1 MRAMSG
7 WSGLVVGGIV
17 VALALFTVA
26 QPVWEWKFTPT
37 SGVVETWS
45 YGLFSARHTNT
56 SGNGTAYTYSY
67 DTIPNQP
74 GMASA
79 LREAQL
85 WFLLALVA
93 AIAGT
98 ALSLANVLRKI
109 KGLYAGIALLGAC
122 ASILFAALNLLLT
135 IPPAAA
141 DLPNVVGQPVVT
153 FQGRLN
159 VTNGRLVLEWG
170 AVLGWYLLLG
180 IGLVAGWGA
189 SDMWSVPLPRAKSAL
204 VKPAAKKPELPPPPQ
219 AEITPIPPEPAIEE
233 VFVIATSGLLI
244 KHMSRSLMTDKDR
257 DVVGGMI
264 SVVSNFVREAF
275 SERDGQVQE
284 VTLGDHRFII
294 CNEGGLVVAALV
306 SRGETQDIV
315 HRLKHLLACLFDRYG
330 DRLEDWQGEPLDG
343 IEDEISV
350 LWEPFFAPPPPAD

>member
-1 MRAMSG
+1 MPVMAG

-17 VALALFTVA
+17 VALALYA
-26 QPVWEWKFTPT
+26 AGQPVWEWNYAQP
-37 SGVVETWS
+37 GGVETWS
-45 YGLFSARHTNT
+45 YSLFTVRHTNT
-56 SGNGTAYTYSY
+56 SANATDNAYSY
-67 DTIPNQP
+67 DTVPNQP
-74 GMASA
+74 GLASA
-79 LREAQL
+79 MREAQL

-98 ALSLANVLRKI
+98 GLSLATVFRKLR
-109 KGLYAGIALLGAC
+109 GLYAGIALLGSC
-122 ASILFAALNLLLT
+122 ASILFAALNLILT

-141 DLPNVVGQPVVT
+141 ELPAVGGRTIST
-153 FQGRLN
+153 FQGQMSLPSGS
-159 VTNGRLVLEWG
+159 VVLSWG
-170 AVLGWYLLLG
+170 AALGWYLLLG
-180 IGLVAGWGA
+180 VGLVAGWGA
-189 SDMWSVPLPRAKSAL
+189 SDMWSVPLAKA
-204 VKPAAKKPELPPPPQ
+204 VVAEAVHVRGEEEVPPPPPV
-219 AEITPIPPEPAIEE
+219 EDVPVPPEPVVEE

-294 CNEGGLVVAALV
+294 CNERGLVVAALV
-306 SRGETQDIV
+306 SRGETEDVV
-315 HRLKHLLACLFDRYG
+315 HRLRHLLACLFDRYG

-350 LWEPFFAPPPPAD
+350 LWEPFFAPPPPTD